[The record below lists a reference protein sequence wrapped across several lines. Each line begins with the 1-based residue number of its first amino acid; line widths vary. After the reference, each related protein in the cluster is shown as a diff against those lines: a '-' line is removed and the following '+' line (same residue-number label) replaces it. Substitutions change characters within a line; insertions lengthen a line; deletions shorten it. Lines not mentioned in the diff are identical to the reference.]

1 MNDLQRSA
9 KSRVELPSPS
19 GKSRL
24 SSAQTG
30 RKAAIGVLAAL
41 IVLVMTVWFGFLGW
55 GLVAILQWL
64 LDCIKNLWTT
74 YI

>member
-19 GKSRL
+19 GKRL
-24 SSAQTG
+24 SSAQSG
-30 RKAAIGVLAAL
+30 RKAAIGIVASL
-41 IVLVMTVWFGFLGW
+41 IVSVMIVWFGFLGW

-64 LDCIKNLWTT
+64 LDCIKNFWTT